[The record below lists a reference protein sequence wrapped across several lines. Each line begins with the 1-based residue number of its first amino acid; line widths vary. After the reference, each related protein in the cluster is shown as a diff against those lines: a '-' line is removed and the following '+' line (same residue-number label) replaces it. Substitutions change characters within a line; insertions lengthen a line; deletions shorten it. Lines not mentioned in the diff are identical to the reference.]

1 MALVSRGSTIETT
14 STILISLCRS
24 FNGEAMKFINSLQ
37 CAKRLDREDPLRSL
51 RNQFHLPTHKGKPAI
66 YFTGNSLGLQPK
78 NTKRYLMEELEDWGR
93 LGVEGHL
100 HARRPWLHYHKFSK
114 KSLAKLAGAKPTE
127 VVAMNQLTVNL
138 HLMMVTF
145 YRPTKARYKILT
157 EAGAFSSDQYTLE
170 SQLSFHGLTTEQALV
185 ELAPRPGEF
194 TLRTEDILSA
204 IEEQGENLA
213 LVIFGGVQ
221 YYTGQFFDIRKI
233 VQTGHRV
240 GAMVGFDLAHAIGNV
255 PLSLHQHEVDFAV
268 WCSYKYLN
276 SGPGAI
282 AGAFVHERHGKQLRL
297 PRFAG
302 WWGHDEKVRFQMKKG
317 FIPMEGIDGW
327 QLSNVPIFQS
337 AAHLAALEIFQKVT
351 VRALRKKS
359 VGLTGFLEFLLSDF
373 DPTGKSYRIIT
384 PQNPAERGCQ
394 LSILVKSNDKT
405 VFNRISKEGV
415 YADWRE
421 PDVIRVAPVP
431 LYNTFEE
438 VFRFAEIFKKQIS
451 LRNALS

>member
-1 MALVSRGSTIETT
+1 M
-14 STILISLCRS
+14 
-24 FNGEAMKFINSLQ
+24 
-37 CAKRLDREDPLRSL
+37 DREDPLRSF
-51 RNQFHLPTHKGKPAI
+51 RNQFFLPVFNGKPAL
-66 YFTGNSLGLQPK
+66 YFAGNSLGLQPK
-78 NTKRYLMEELEDWGR
+78 STKRYLAEELEDWGK
-93 LGVEGHL
+93 LGVEGHS

-114 KSLAKLAGAKPTE
+114 KTLAKLTGAKVTE

-145 YRPTKARYKILT
+145 YRPTKTRYKILT
-157 EAGAFSSDQYTLE
+157 ESGAFSSDQYTFE
-170 SQLSFHGLTTEQALV
+170 SQLKFHSLTTEQALV
-185 ELAPRPGEF
+185 EIAPRQGEH
-194 TLRTEDILSA
+194 TLRTEDILSV
-204 IEEQGENLA
+204 IEENGEELA

-240 GAMVGFDLAHAIGNV
+240 GAIVGFDLAHAIGNV

-282 AGAFVHERHGKQLRL
+282 AGAFVHERHGKHLLL

-302 WWGHDEKVRFQMKKG
+302 WWGQDENDRFLMKKG

-337 AAHLAALEIFQKVT
+337 AAHLAALEIFHKAT
-351 VRALRKKS
+351 MRSLRKKS
-359 VGLTGFLEFLLSDF
+359 VGLTGFLEFLLRDF
-373 DPTGKSYRIIT
+373 DPLEKSYCIIT
-384 PQNPAERGCQ
+384 PRNPAERGCQ
-394 LSILVKSNDKT
+394 LSILIKSRGKA
-405 VFNRISKEGV
+405 VFKRITNEGV
-415 YADWRE
+415 FADWRE

-438 VFRFAEIFKKQIS
+438 VFRFVEIFKKH
-451 LRNALS
+451 LSS